1 MCYQEH
7 DDLMMWIEDTRLD
20 HRFQDLSRRNPFV
33 VGDGVSFHDVD
44 RLVHAL
50 YHQFGTLNNR
60 ECITVRESLISDE
73 YPNTGRVPLSRFYA
87 ATDNDFKESVDYIR
101 NMGAL
106 DEAHPGNPTVVIPN
120 YMSSPARCMP
130 FSSYFSVCCP
140 DMCESVIRQVE
151 VAVAA
156 PVAEPRRLADIV
168 SGISSETQQAPRNLS
183 SLLLSRLEEI
193 GKYHHGQVPLHGRLF
208 MQWLH
213 HAYPRECPFPHESGT
228 VNPVSQEEWI
238 LLHDELDD
246 VTASDAEKASHMSQE
261 LSGVSMEQLPWS
273 DVEELV
279 AVLNKPV
286 SRSWGFFRPAMMIVS
301 VLSFVLPLVRA
312 SAAMLSKEQAAKNQ

>member
-1 MCYQEH
+1 
-7 DDLMMWIEDTRLD
+7 
-20 HRFQDLSRRNPFV
+20 
-33 VGDGVSFHDVD
+33 
-44 RLVHAL
+44 
-50 YHQFGTLNNR
+50 
-60 ECITVRESLISDE
+60 
-73 YPNTGRVPLSRFYA
+73 
-87 ATDNDFKESVDYIR
+87 
-101 NMGAL
+101 
-106 DEAHPGNPTVVIPN
+106 
-120 YMSSPARCMP
+120 MP

-168 SGISSETQQAPRNLS
+168 SNLASGTVDAPRNLS
-183 SLLLSRLEEI
+183 TSLIARVGEI
-193 GKYHHGQVPLHGRLF
+193 AKYHDGHVPLHGRLF

-213 HAYPRECPFPHESGT
+213 HAYPRECPYPHASGT

-246 VTASDAEKASHMSQE
+246 VMASDAEMAAHLSKE
-261 LSGVSMEQLPWS
+261 LSEVSMEHLPWT

-286 SRSWGFFRPAMMIVS
+286 AKTWSFFRPAMMVVS
-301 VLSFVLPLVRA
+301 VLSFALPLVRA
-312 SAAMLSKEQAAKNQ
+312 SAAMFSKVQADKAHVHLV